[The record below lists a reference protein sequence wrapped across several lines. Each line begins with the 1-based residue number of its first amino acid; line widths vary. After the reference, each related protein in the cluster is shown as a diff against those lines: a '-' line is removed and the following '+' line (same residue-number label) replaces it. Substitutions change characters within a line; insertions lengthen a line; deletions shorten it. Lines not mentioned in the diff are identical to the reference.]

1 MAEPRDHRC
10 PECGAPRG
18 ADRTPSCGCTR
29 RASDALREAREAE
42 AAAAED
48 FDPLHIRPYVELGNP
63 REAPPPPRT
72 SEPDATARLRAVAP
86 RTPDAKAA
94 AALPAPLAPPP
105 GEPGDTGPRRF
116 GTAEPADAVPAG
128 AGGTGGAE
136 PRRRR
141 RGALL
146 GAAGALVAVV
156 AATGYVSGLFSY
168 EPPSRNGAPPADLRA
183 SVPDTSA
190 GATDAAPAEVS
201 GTASARPAS
210 APPPPSPSAGGS
222 PSPTPSPSA
231 SSASPTPSPSRSAEP
246 GPGPTSARA
255 TAPTA
260 REESGDDRDPDVPVL
275 RRGDRGPEVTEL
287 QLRLR
292 QLYLYDDDA
301 DGHYTGRVE
310 DAVRTY
316 QWSRGIR
323 SDQLGVYGPRT
334 RERLESETREP

>member
-10 PECGAPRG
+10 PECGAPRS

-48 FDPLHIRPYVELGNP
+48 FDPLHIRPYVELRNP
-63 REAPPPPRT
+63 QEAPPPPRT
-72 SEPDATARLRAVAP
+72 SGPDATTRLRPVPP
-86 RTPDAKAA
+86 RTPDAEAA
-94 AALPAPLAPPP
+94 AALPTPLASPP
-105 GEPGDTGPRRF
+105 GEPSGTGLRRF
-116 GTAEPADAVPAG
+116 ETAEPADAVPAG
-128 AGGTGGAE
+128 AGGPDGAE

-146 GAAGALVAVV
+146 GAARALVAVV

-168 EPPSRNGAPPADLRA
+168 EPPSRNGPPPADLRA
-183 SVPDTSA
+183 SVPDTSP
-190 GATDAAPAEVS
+190 GAASVAPAVP

-210 APPPPSPSAGGS
+210 APPSPSAGGS

-231 SSASPTPSPSRSAEP
+231 SSASPTPSRSRSAEP
-246 GPGPTSARA
+246 SPSPTSARA

-260 REESGDDRDPDVPVL
+260 REESGDDRDQDVLVL
-275 RRGDRGPEVTEL
+275 RPGDRGPEVTEL

-292 QLYLYDDDA
+292 QLYLYHDDA

-334 RERLESETREP
+334 RGRLESETREP